1 MDYNKVGNTN
11 RDYMTKRNWLIHI
24 LIALLILG
32 IPSLKAHGQE
42 ERTKEAIVL
51 TAVGPLTPA
60 MREYIERGLEIAADR
75 NSELV
80 ILKLDTPGGSIAL
93 MEEIVQSILA
103 SPVPVVVYVSPSGA
117 IAGSAGTIITLA
129 ADIAA
134 MAPGT
139 AIGAA
144 SPVGG
149 QGEDIGETLEAKAK
163 QILRAQIRSLA
174 EKRPP
179 DAIALAEDTVENA
192 TAVSAREA
200 YDIGL
205 VDILAD
211 NIPDLLGQLDGV
223 MVETETGQ
231 RKLDTQ
237 FITLNEIDIT
247 FIEQLLTF
255 LTNPN
260 IVFILL
266 SLGVQAIL
274 IELSS
279 PGGWVAGFVGV
290 MSLLLSGY
298 GLGVLPVNWLG
309 LGLFAVAFSLFYLE
323 VTSPSKG
330 AFSVG
335 GVIAFVAGALIL
347 FNSGGTPSF
356 YRVSVPLVVTTGVIT
371 AGTFIAL
378 VTFALSA
385 LKLPVMTGR
394 APLIGRIGVA
404 RGDLL
409 PNKTGNVQMGGEAWT
424 AELVEGEKKL
434 KNGERVEVVEVE
446 GVRLKVR
453 KIRE

>member
-1 MDYNKVGNTN
+1 M
-11 RDYMTKRNWLIHI
+11 
-24 LIALLILG
+24 LG
-32 IPSLKAHGQE
+32 LPSLQARGQE
-42 ERTKEAIVL
+42 ESRREAIVL
-51 TAVGPLTPA
+51 TAVGALTPA
-60 MREYIERGLEIAADR
+60 MREYIERGLELADQR

-80 ILKLDTPGGSIAL
+80 ILELDTPGGSIAL

-103 SPVPVVVYVSPSGA
+103 SPVPVVVYVSPAGA

-179 DAIALAEDTVENA
+179 EAIALAEDTVENA
-192 TAVSAREA
+192 TAVSDREA
-200 YDIGL
+200 YEIGL

-211 NIPDLLGQLDGV
+211 NIQDLLRQLDGV

-237 FITLNEIDIT
+237 FITLNKINIT
-247 FIEQLLTF
+247 FIEQLLSF

-309 LGLFAVAFSLFYLE
+309 LGLFAVAFALFYME
-323 VTSPSKG
+323 VTSPSTG

-335 GVIAFVAGALIL
+335 GVIAFIAGALIL

-356 YRVSVPLVVTTGVIT
+356 YRVSVPLVVATGVVT
-371 AGTFIAL
+371 AGTFIAI

-385 LKLPVMTGR
+385 LKLPVRTGQ
-394 APLIGRIGVA
+394 ATLVGRIGVT
-404 RGDLL
+404 RSDLI

-424 AELVEGEKKL
+424 AELVEGEKKI
-434 KNGERVEVVEVE
+434 KIGERVEVMEV
-446 GVRLKVR
+446 
-453 KIRE
+453 